1 MNNDLSIFLDQ
12 VKSRSVENREAFKIL
27 LDSKLYGVAI
37 GLLRQE
43 LDSLIRISYLWQPET
58 PVAVS
63 QSLIEKSVRGK
74 MWKVV
79 NHNGKEVKVTD
90 RDMLNLA
97 SHLGGWEQTIYSF
110 GCKLIHLSDYHLYL
124 DKDPFDTLSNAEK
137 EEIIG
142 YLSAYHDYSKS
153 NIRFNDLVEYLPKI
167 MVKLTDN
174 VEFYIEELPEKM
186 DGCYEN
192 P

>member
-12 VKSRSVENREAFKIL
+12 VKSRSAENIKAFKIL
-27 LDSKLYGVAI
+27 LDSKLYGVAL

-43 LDSLIRISYLWQPET
+43 LDSLIRISYLWHPET
-58 PVAVS
+58 PVSVA
-63 QSLIEKSVRGK
+63 QSLIEKSVRGE

-79 NHNGKEVKVTD
+79 NHNGKKVKVTD

-97 SHLGGWEQTIYSF
+97 NHLGGWEQVIYSF

-124 DKDPFDTLSNAEK
+124 DKDPFYTLSNAEK
-137 EEIIG
+137 EDIIG
-142 YLSAYHDYSKS
+142 YLSAYHGYYKS
-153 NIRFNDLVEYLPKI
+153 SIIFNDLIEYLPKI
-167 MVKLTDN
+167 MGKLTDN
-174 VEFYIEELPEKM
+174 IEFYIEELPDKM
-186 DGCYEN
+186 YGRYEN